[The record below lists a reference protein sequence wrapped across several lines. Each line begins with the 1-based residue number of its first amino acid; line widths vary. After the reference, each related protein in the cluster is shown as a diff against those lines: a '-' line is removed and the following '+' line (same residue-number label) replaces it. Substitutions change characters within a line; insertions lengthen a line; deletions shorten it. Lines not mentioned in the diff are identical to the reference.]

1 MKKDKQKWPIPLQF
15 YELVSLY
22 ICKVFLYVWSL
33 SKLSFQQ
40 IGDLEVVK
48 IIGDKVGGWSETLI
62 FHPPEAERAKG
73 GSHIRIHSPARF
85 HPSRC
90 GWLFDVSQP
99 QPSAK
104 SRRPWLQVFGAAQH
118 RMRLTLSAACHDQ

>member
-62 FHPPEAERAKG
+62 FHPPEAECAKG
-73 GSHIRIHSPARF
+73 GVTLEFIVPLVFIP
-85 HPSRC
+85 
-90 GWLFDVSQP
+90 LDVDG
-99 QPSAK
+99 
-104 SRRPWLQVFGAAQH
+104 F
-118 RMRLTLSAACHDQ
+118 LTLANLSQARNRGAPGFKSFLVPLNIE